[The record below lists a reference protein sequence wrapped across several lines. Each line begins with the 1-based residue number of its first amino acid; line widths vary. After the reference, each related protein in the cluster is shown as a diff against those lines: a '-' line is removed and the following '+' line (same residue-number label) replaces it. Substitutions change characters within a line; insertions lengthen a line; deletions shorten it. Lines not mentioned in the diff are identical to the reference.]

1 MEHLQDKKL
10 YEVHDLE
17 GKQLPIVFHYNIVQI
32 GGSEIANWHNNI
44 EFLYCNVGSGQILCN
59 SIVYDV
65 NEGDLIVVNSGLL
78 HVVRKTKSFEY
89 YCLIVDSD
97 FLATNGIMVNEMEFE
112 TFVRSE
118 ETSALFCRVVDEIEH
133 NREFRA
139 TGVRSR
145 ILDLMVH
152 LSRKHLLRFSSTA
165 NPRMVSDQNIK
176 EAISYIKSNCAQRLS
191 LEEIAGA
198 VNLSK
203 YHFAR
208 EFKKATGMTVVAYIN
223 EIRCRNARRL
233 ILSKQHSISEV
244 ASLCGFENN
253 SYFSKT
259 FKQVMGCLP
268 SEITKAP

>member
-1 MEHLQDKKL
+1 MKHLQDKKL

-17 GKQLPIVFHYNIVQI
+17 GKQLPIVFHYNVVQI
-32 GGSEIANWHNNI
+32 GGAEIANWHDNI

-59 SIVYDV
+59 SVVYDV
-65 NEGDLIVVNSGLL
+65 NEGDLIVVNSNLL
-78 HVVRKTKSFEY
+78 HVVRKTKKFEY

-97 FLATNGIMVNEMEFE
+97 FLATNGIVVNEMEFE

-118 ETSALFCRVVDEIEH
+118 ETSSLFCRIVDEIEH
-133 NREFRA
+133 DREFRA
-139 TGVRSR
+139 AGVRSR

-152 LSRKHLLRFSSTA
+152 LSRKHLLRLSSA
-165 NPRMVSDQNIK
+165 ENHRAVSDQNIK
-176 EAISYIKSNCAQRLS
+176 QAIGYIKSNFAQRLT
-191 LEEIAGA
+191 LEEIANA

-203 YHFAR
+203 YYFAR

-223 EIRCRNARRL
+223 EIRCRSARRL
-233 ILSKQHSISEV
+233 ILSNQLSISEV
-244 ASLCGFENN
+244 AALCGFENN

-268 SEITKAP
+268 SEVAKTP